1 MTNGARGWRNDEGN
15 VLLLGVGLVVM
26 CLLAVTTLVDVSAA
40 FLQRQQLMAVA
51 DAAAI
56 AGAQA
61 IDLPAYY
68 AHGAGAATRL
78 DPGAVQSAVE
88 SHVQRSGARTAIPG
102 LVLSRVWSDG
112 QQVVVAMACPIVL
125 PFLNGLFGGQVSV
138 ESWAQLDYRSGP

>member
-1 MTNGARGWRNDEGN
+1 MRNDEGS

-26 CLLAVTTLVDVSAA
+26 CLLAVTALIDVSAA

-68 AHGAGAATRL
+68 ANGASAATILDPAAVDAAVERHLGRAGARAT
-78 DPGAVQSAVE
+78 
-88 SHVQRSGARTAIPG
+88 IPG
-102 LVLSRVWSDG
+102 LVVSRVWSDG
-112 QQVVVAMACPIVL
+112 QQVVVDMRCPISL
-125 PFLNGLFGGQVSV
+125 PFLSGLFGGEVSV
-138 ESWAQLDYRSGP
+138 ESWAQLGYRATG